1 MKLQTKL
8 NELFDSFD
16 ADRSGKI
23 TTSEISLDNVSAEI
37 LEIFSPLFV
46 ELENLG
52 ESLDREEFVDSAREL
67 YNTLGVVQ
75 KEAILHFAPEKP
87 TLEQKHQNRDATFE
101 P

>member
-16 ADRSGKI
+16 ADKSGKI

-52 ESLDREEFVDSAREL
+52 ESLDRDEFVDSAREL
-67 YNTLGVVQ
+67 YNTLGVIQ
-75 KEAILHFAPEKP
+75 KEAILHFAPEKL
-87 TLEQKHQNRDATFE
+87 TLEQKH
-101 P
+101 